1 MKGAGAPEGE
11 AAWGA
16 VEVAGVEAVQT
27 VAVKVAVA
35 KVVVKVAV
43 AKVAATAVAKVAAA
57 KVAVKVVG
65 ETMAAW
71 MAAYFQWVQRAAR
84 GRGVEAVGSAAI
96 RAESYAETRDC
107 ACPSPQTSYRARS

>member
-35 KVVVKVAV
+35 KV
-43 AKVAATAVAKVAAA
+43 AATAVAKVAVA